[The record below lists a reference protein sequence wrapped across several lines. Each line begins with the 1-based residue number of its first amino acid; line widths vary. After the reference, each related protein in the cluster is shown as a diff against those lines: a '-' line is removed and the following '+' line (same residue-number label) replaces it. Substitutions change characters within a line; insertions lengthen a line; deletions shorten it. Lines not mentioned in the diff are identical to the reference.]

1 MQLRQSIFMQLIPRC
16 HLRRSYFHATPF
28 HFRPILL
35 HNFAPQQFL
44 HIIHSVVYDTQACGC
59 VNYSVG
65 YDVFN
70 ILTFIVT
77 QRPLGVCLVCTLSP
91 ISATLCVSSVH
102 WTSHMC
108 YLGSNATKCWWW
120 TPSDPKS
127 YGCQRAAVVAVVG
140 VQEARTVSLAA
151 GSVHAWLEMDI
162 FLPRSKRNTTSV
174 FFPSYF
180 GWILLKYEN
189 VERLPKTESVHYLL
203 GDSCPRLASDGHVS
217 APIQKARPRI
227 DRHGWT
233 CPVLASTDHPHKW
246 TQIGVSL

>member
-1 MQLRQSIFMQLIPRC
+1 MTHKLVAVSTIVLGMR
-16 HLRRSYFHATPF
+16 
-28 HFRPILL
+28 
-35 HNFAPQQFL
+35 
-44 HIIHSVVYDTQACGC
+44 
-59 VNYSVG
+59 

-174 FFPSYF
+174 FIS
-180 GWILLKYEN
+180 LLFWLDTSEIWKCGAFAKDR
-189 VERLPKTESVHYLL
+189 VCPLSFRRLLS
-203 GDSCPRLASDGHVS
+203 
-217 APIQKARPRI
+217 KAGFR
-227 DRHGWT
+227 WT
-233 CPVLASTDHPHKW
+233 CLSPHSKSQATDR
-246 TQIGVSL
+246 

>member
-35 HNFAPQQFL
+35 HNFDPQQFL

-70 ILTFIVT
+70 MLTFIVM

-140 VQEARTVSLAA
+140 VQEPRTVSR
-151 GSVHAWLEMDI
+151 V
-162 FLPRSKRNTTSV
+162 
-174 FFPSYF
+174 
-180 GWILLKYEN
+180 
-189 VERLPKTESVHYLL
+189 
-203 GDSCPRLASDGHVS
+203 CPRLARDGHFS
-217 APIQKARPRI
+217 ATVQAQYHKCFYFPLILAGYFWNMKMWSVCQRPS
-227 DRHGWT
+227 
-233 CPVLASTDHPHKW
+233 LST
-246 TQIGVSL
+246 IF

>member
-70 ILTFIVT
+70 MLTFIVT

-127 YGCQRAAVVAVVG
+127 YGCQRAAVAAVVG

-174 FFPSYF
+174 FIS
-180 GWILLKYEN
+180 LLFWLDTSEIWKCGAFAKDR
-189 VERLPKTESVHYLL
+189 VCPLSFRRLLS
-203 GDSCPRLASDGHVS
+203 
-217 APIQKARPRI
+217 KAGFR
-227 DRHGWT
+227 WT
-233 CPVLASTDHPHKW
+233 CLSPHSKSQATDR
-246 TQIGVSL
+246 